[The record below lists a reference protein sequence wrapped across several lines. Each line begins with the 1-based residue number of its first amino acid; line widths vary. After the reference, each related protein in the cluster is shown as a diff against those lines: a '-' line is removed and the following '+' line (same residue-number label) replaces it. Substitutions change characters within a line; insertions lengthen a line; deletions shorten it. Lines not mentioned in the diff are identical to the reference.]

1 MCARR
6 PLTLPCARFTA
17 GRTDARAHR
26 IVAARADLNQ
36 WWITAG
42 VRLSRNDFIGDA
54 YAYVLRHWYN
64 PATAAGVVQQPL
76 GMRHENC
83 IFTSAHLGFTML
95 HMGDVEKALA
105 VGDTIVAMV
114 AKQPHLD
121 DGTLTYYNRF
131 DDHYN
136 LLTGDGIARQRCE
149 AWWSPADALPS
160 RRAGFAPDDDGVKL
174 AAIVDGKEPA
184 QCWRAPHA
192 LTHRRPALLLTRRPC
207 RRSAPCCAG
216 GRSATPPPSSHTSTR
231 ARTTRCT

>member
-1 MCARR
+1 M
-6 PLTLPCARFTA
+6 
-17 GRTDARAHR
+17 
-26 IVAARADLNQ
+26 
-36 WWITAG
+36 
-42 VRLSRNDFIGDA
+42 RLSRNDFIGEA

-149 AWWSPADALPS
+149 AWWSPADALAS

-184 QCWRAPHA
+184 QCWRAPYG
-192 LTHRRPALLLTRRPC
+192 RPVLLLFIEPRWLTRLHC
-207 RRSAPCCAG
+207 RRSTLLQVVARLPRRLPRTPLCAHVRPG
-216 GRSATPPPSSHTSTR
+216 VPDHRR
-231 ARTTRCT
+231 ANPRLRLEVRACG